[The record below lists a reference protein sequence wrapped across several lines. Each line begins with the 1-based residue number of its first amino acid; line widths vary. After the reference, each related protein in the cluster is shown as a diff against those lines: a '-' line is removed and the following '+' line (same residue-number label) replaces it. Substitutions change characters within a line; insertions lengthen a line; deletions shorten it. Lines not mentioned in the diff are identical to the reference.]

1 MINKES
7 LKKIA
12 VVTIFAIAMAFLE
25 AVIVI
30 YLRKLYYPSG
40 FNFPLK
46 IDIEAFVLNIEWARE
61 FFTIVML
68 ACIGYLASKKWNEKF
83 AYFLYAFAIWDI
95 FYYIWLFATLH
106 WPQSIF
112 TWDLLFL
119 IPWDWVGPVIA
130 PIINSLTMILLAF
143 VIINLSDKGKNIK
156 INLVEWILL
165 IIGALVV
172 LYTYLYDYGK
182 LIISNGFLGDFLNLA
197 TNQKFL
203 SLAGSYIPSNYNWAL
218 FILGEIIILFAI
230 FKFYL
235 RSKRGKR

>member
-7 LKKIA
+7 WKKIA

-30 YLRKLYYPSG
+30 YLRKLYYPEG

-46 IDIEAFVLNIEWARE
+46 IDIETFILNIEWARE

-68 ACIGYLASKKWNEKF
+68 ACIGWLASKKWHERF

-95 FYYIWLFATLH
+95 FYYIWLLTAIN
-106 WPQSIF
+106 WPSSFF

-119 IPWDWVGPVIA
+119 IPWDWAGPVIA
-130 PIINSLTMILLAF
+130 PVINSITMILFAF
-143 VIINLSDKGKNIK
+143 IIINLNDKGKDIK
-156 INLVEWILL
+156 IKALEWCLL
-165 IIGALVV
+165 ILGALIV

-182 LIISNGFLGDFLNLA
+182 IIFLNGFLSDFFNLA
-197 TNQKFL
+197 KNPEFL
-203 SLAGSYIPSNYNWAL
+203 SLTSNYIPVNYNWVL
-218 FILGEIIILFAI
+218 FIIGEVIILFAI
-230 FKFYL
+230 FKLYL
-235 RSKRGKR
+235 R